1 MEICNRCKVKVADF
15 KCEDCLQLFCVG
27 CDSYLHSLPSKIGHK
42 RMFININF
50 KQIPE
55 NLIDNNK
62 NYINENTN
70 DNSLNKKD
78 NDDNNI
84 NNTILQLSER
94 EKSNLR
100 KKMIKLNEELIN
112 IKKLL
117 GERINILHNHLDDNN
132 IKKKDKVN
140 KINKKNEDKIK
151 NINLDKDTQIQ
162 YLIDEL
168 NNQKEINQKLNE
180 KIKEYEN
187 YISLTKNQYLYEINN
202 LNLDLENLKKE
213 KNLIEDFYKK
223 KIEEIQEIN
232 EKEREKTIRNYEMQ
246 LSILNDNYS
255 QNKKKYFELFQD
267 RENQFNQYKNDSIKE
282 KLELNSIIDK
292 LKEMNTTS
300 GKDQNELMNMNDT
313 LKKALENVNKELENT
328 KFNLNNT
335 NKENKKLIKKNTK
348 ILEENKQIKIANS
361 KLHDVMYGR
370 FVKK

>member
-27 CDSYLHSLPSKIGHK
+27 CDSYLHSLPSKMGHK
-42 RMFININF
+42 RIFININF

-84 NNTILQLSER
+84 NNPILQLSER

-132 IKKKDKVN
+132 IINKDKVN

-187 YISLTKNQYLYEINN
+187 FISLTKNQYLYEINN
-202 LNLDLENLKKE
+202 LNSNLENLKKE

-246 LSILNDNYS
+246 LSVLNDNYS

-282 KLELNSIIDK
+282 KFELNSLIDK

-313 LKKALENVNKELENT
+313 LKKALENVNKELEKT

-335 NKENKKLIKKNTK
+335 NKENKKLVKKNTK

>member
-15 KCEDCLQLFCVG
+15 KCEDCIQFFCVG

-42 RMFININF
+42 RIFININF
-50 KQIPE
+50 KQIPD

-62 NYINENTN
+62 INNNKNTI

-78 NDDNNI
+78 NYDNNNQI
-84 NNTILQLSER
+84 IQLSER

-100 KKMIKLNEELIN
+100 KKMIELNEELIN
-112 IKKLL
+112 IKQLL
-117 GERINILHNHLDDNN
+117 GERINILHNHLDDIN
-132 IKKKDKVN
+132 IKNKDKIN
-140 KINKKNEDKIK
+140 KINKENEDKIK
-151 NINLDKDTQIQ
+151 NIDKDTQIQ
-162 YLIDEL
+162 YLINEL

-187 YISLTKNQYLYEINN
+187 YISLIKNQNLSEINN

-246 LSILNDNYS
+246 LSLLNDNYS

-282 KLELNSIIDK
+282 KFELNSLIDK

-313 LKKALENVNKELENT
+313 LKKALENVNNELEKT
-328 KFNLNNT
+328 KFNLNNI
-335 NKENKKLIKKNTK
+335 NKENKKLVKKNTK
-348 ILEENKQIKIANS
+348 ILEENKQIKKANS

-370 FVKK
+370 FGKK

>member
-100 KKMIKLNEELIN
+100 KKMINLNEELIN
-112 IKKLL
+112 IKQLL

-213 KNLIEDFYKK
+213 KNFIEDFYKK

-282 KLELNSIIDK
+282 KFELNSLIDK

-361 KLHDVMYGR
+361 KLHDFMYGR

>member
-1 MEICNRCKVKVADF
+1 
-15 KCEDCLQLFCVG
+15 
-27 CDSYLHSLPSKIGHK
+27 
-42 RMFININF
+42 
-50 KQIPE
+50 
-55 NLIDNNK
+55 
-62 NYINENTN
+62 
-70 DNSLNKKD
+70 
-78 NDDNNI
+78 
-84 NNTILQLSER
+84 
-94 EKSNLR
+94 
-100 KKMIKLNEELIN
+100 MIELNEELIN
-112 IKKLL
+112 IKQLL
-117 GERINILHNHLDDNN
+117 GERINILHNHLDDIN
-132 IKKKDKVN
+132 IKNKDKIN
-140 KINKKNEDKIK
+140 KINKENEDKIK

-162 YLIDEL
+162 YLINEL

-187 YISLTKNQYLYEINN
+187 YISLIKNQNLSEINN

-246 LSILNDNYS
+246 LSLLNDNYS

-282 KLELNSIIDK
+282 KFELNSLIDK

-313 LKKALENVNKELENT
+313 LKKALENVNNELEKT
-328 KFNLNNT
+328 KFNLNNI
-335 NKENKKLIKKNTK
+335 NKENKKLVKKNTK
-348 ILEENKQIKIANS
+348 ILEENKQIKKANS

-370 FVKK
+370 FGKK

>member
-15 KCEDCLQLFCVG
+15 KCEDCIQFFCVG

-42 RMFININF
+42 RIFININF
-50 KQIPE
+50 KQIPD
-55 NLIDNNK
+55 NLIENNKINNNK
-62 NYINENTN
+62 NTI

-78 NDDNNI
+78 NYDNNNQI
-84 NNTILQLSER
+84 IQLSER

-100 KKMIKLNEELIN
+100 KKMIELNEELIN
-112 IKKLL
+112 IKQLL
-117 GERINILHNHLDDNN
+117 GERINILHNHLDDIN
-132 IKKKDKVN
+132 IKNKNKVN
-140 KINKKNEDKIK
+140 KINKENEDIIK

-168 NNQKEINQKLNE
+168 NKEKEINSKLNE

-187 YISLTKNQYLYEINN
+187 YISLTKNQNLYEINN

-246 LSILNDNYS
+246 LSLLNDNYS

-282 KLELNSIIDK
+282 KFELNSLIDK

-313 LKKALENVNKELENT
+313 LKKALENVNNELEKT
-328 KFNLNNT
+328 KFNLNNI
-335 NKENKKLIKKNTK
+335 NKENKNLVKKNTK
-348 ILEENKQIKIANS
+348 ILEENKQIKKANS

-370 FVKK
+370 FGKK

>member
-42 RMFININF
+42 RIFININF

-62 NYINENTN
+62 NNINKNTN

-84 NNTILQLSER
+84 NNPILQLSER

-213 KNLIEDFYKK
+213 KNFIEDFYKK

>member
-15 KCEDCLQLFCVG
+15 KCEDCIQFFCVG

-42 RMFININF
+42 RIFININF
-50 KQIPE
+50 KQIPD

-62 NYINENTN
+62 INNNKNTI

-78 NDDNNI
+78 NYDNNNQI
-84 NNTILQLSER
+84 IQLSER

-100 KKMIKLNEELIN
+100 KKMIELNEELIN
-112 IKKLL
+112 IKQLL
-117 GERINILHNHLDDNN
+117 GERINILHNHLDDIN
-132 IKKKDKVN
+132 IKNKDKIN
-140 KINKKNEDKIK
+140 KINKENEDKIK

-162 YLIDEL
+162 YLINEL

-187 YISLTKNQYLYEINN
+187 YISLIKNQNLSEINN

-232 EKEREKTIRNYEMQ
+232 EKEREKTIRYYEMQ
-246 LSILNDNYS
+246 LSLLNDNYS

-282 KLELNSIIDK
+282 KFELNSLIDK

-313 LKKALENVNKELENT
+313 LKKALEDVNNELEKT
-328 KFNLNNT
+328 KFNLNNI
-335 NKENKKLIKKNTK
+335 NKENKKLVKKNTK
-348 ILEENKQIKIANS
+348 ILEENKQIKKANS

-370 FVKK
+370 FGKK

>member
-15 KCEDCLQLFCVG
+15 KCEDCIQSFCVG

-42 RMFININF
+42 RIFININF
-50 KQIPE
+50 KQIPD

-62 NYINENTN
+62 INNNKNTI

-78 NDDNNI
+78 NYDNNNQI
-84 NNTILQLSER
+84 IQLSER

-100 KKMIKLNEELIN
+100 KKMIELNEELIN
-112 IKKLL
+112 IKQLL
-117 GERINILHNHLDDNN
+117 GERINILHNHLDNIN
-132 IKKKDKVN
+132 IKNKDKIN
-140 KINKKNEDKIK
+140 KINKENEDKIK

-162 YLIDEL
+162 YLINEL

-187 YISLTKNQYLYEINN
+187 YISLIKNQNLSEINN

-246 LSILNDNYS
+246 LSLLNDNYS

-282 KLELNSIIDK
+282 KFELNSLIDK

-313 LKKALENVNKELENT
+313 LKKALENVNNELEKT
-328 KFNLNNT
+328 KFNLNNI
-335 NKENKKLIKKNTK
+335 NKENKKLVKKNTK
-348 ILEENKQIKIANS
+348 ILEENKQIKKANS

-370 FVKK
+370 FGKK